1 MFNNDHLYVAFR
13 PFKFCKGYNEA
24 WIRETNKTQCVYFL
38 VNNGEGTNRKKED
51 IKSVNALFIDID
63 GTSEW
68 NGSDG
73 SIVVGRDSTH
83 WHCYWP
89 LVEGEDLGRWEIAQK
104 ALIKHFDADAACSDL
119 SRVMRVWGSVNHKPD
134 AKGAVYSVWKRD
146 DKKWTIDE
154 VVGFY
159 GLDMSQ
165 VYDHDKMEISMD
177 GVTCPTFVRDE
188 LKGVIENKTAPEGM
202 RYATA
207 RNWSA
212 QALGAGMEAGEV
224 HNLARTALER
234 WGYDSDHA
242 DRQAWNAQSGTV
254 AKLKAGELRLDE
266 RLRPDLAFP
275 DEEEVS
281 LTPEA
286 AQAQSE
292 EVGCSSLVE
301 GLKNAPDKFD
311 WLKENIKRVV
321 KLDPLELAR
330 LKNSWGVGVRDFNL
344 FVKKNRP
351 VKIVEGAQIF
361 PADDWASVG
370 EAFIPTLDGIVY
382 DKEDWYLWAQTKYE
396 AVSEHEILS
405 KLSAFMRGAMFQ
417 AGGDSPPVAI
427 KPNRASLANAAQ
439 QVSFFAGAKGHLNGG
454 VPFKNGILFEGDLIP
469 HNPDVFYT
477 YSLSFDY
484 DATATCPTWERCV
497 NEWLDGD
504 VERMELLRQWLYYLI
519 SGREDLQK
527 IWVLSG
533 VKRGGKGTIL
543 KMINELLGEGN
554 YSAPSFSS
562 FASQFGLQASLD
574 KRAMIIPDA
583 HLPRGDQGTILDRL
597 KSISGHDKISVSRK
611 NKTDIEAA
619 RLGVIVIACN
629 ELGDIK
635 DESNALIGRYSI
647 LNFKRSFEG
656 VEDGQLEHKL
666 RKELSGIFN
675 WVMSCPKFDK
685 FIEGAAG
692 EEVKR
697 ELVASS
703 NPVRAWAVD
712 NCTGDEMAFT
722 KTDELFA
729 HFQKWCEDNHSYQS
743 PAKNAFCRS
752 LKQIFPYAK
761 IDRIT
766 LDGKREKVYLGIK
779 LEGECEIDGF
789 DDFDDA
795 F

>member
-1 MFNNDHLYVAFR
+1 VSVAYPSTHDR
-13 PFKFCKGYNEA
+13 AVDKLVA
-24 WIRETNKTQCVYFL
+24 WGKSETVANSDVARLIAWAETGL
-38 VNNGEGTNRKKED
+38 
-51 IKSVNALFIDID
+51 A
-63 GTSEW
+63 
-68 NGSDG
+68 DG
-73 SIVVGRDSTH
+73 S
-83 WHCYWP
+83 
-89 LVEGEDLGRWEIAQK
+89 LQ
-104 ALIKHFDADAACSDL
+104 AD
-119 SRVMRVWGSVNHKPD
+119 
-134 AKGAVYSVWKRD
+134 
-146 DKKWTIDE
+146 T
-154 VVGFY
+154 
-159 GLDMSQ
+159 
-165 VYDHDKMEISMD
+165 
-177 GVTCPTFVRDE
+177 T
-188 LKGVIENKTAPEGM
+188 
-202 RYATA
+202 
-207 RNWSA
+207 
-212 QALGAGMEAGEV
+212 
-224 HNLARTALER
+224 
-234 WGYDSDHA
+234 
-242 DRQAWNAQSGTV
+242 
-254 AKLKAGELRLDE
+254 
-266 RLRPDLAFP
+266 LRPDLAFP
-275 DEEEVS
+275 DDLEEIPLS
-281 LTPEA
+281 PSAIEA
-286 AQAQSE
+286 QE
-292 EVGCSSLVE
+292 EALGCSSLVE

-344 FVKKNRP
+344 FVKKNSP

-382 DKEDWYLWAQTKYE
+382 DKEDWYLWAKTKYE
-396 AVSEHEILS
+396 AVNEHEILS

-417 AGGDSPPVAI
+417 AAGDSPPVVI
-427 KPNRASLANAAQ
+427 KPNRASLANVAQ

-454 VPFKNGILFEGDLIP
+454 VPFTNGILFEGDLIP

-504 VERMELLRQWLYYLI
+504 VERMELLRQWLFYLI

-562 FASQFGLQASLD
+562 FASQFGLQASLG

-779 LEGECEIDGF
+779 LEGECEIDENENLLK
-789 DDFDDA
+789 DF
-795 F
+795 